1 MFDLAA
7 RRLETQ
13 MNRDIFQA
21 APELTLII
29 GAFRYSCKT
38 DMGRETWPC
47 GVPAIVKKWLLRAK
61 TSHQGEATRREA
73 TFMAIHLSVR
83 SPSAYTRR
91 TTLRN
96 TREWPMPRISLRS
109 AFHDLSGRSTFGAAA
124 VAAFVLLGASNVN
137 AQGLPALDKVL
148 NPAETALILVD
159 FQYPFTNPAGANYHN
174 VQKELDEKHLLD
186 RTVDLV
192 KKARSLGI
200 TVVHITEGYTHDYR
214 ELDPTNPGGFH
225 RGQILRQ
232 AWKVGTKE
240 TSYYE
245 PLQPG
250 EGDKDLFLPPRIQ
263 TTAFGGTGLDQ
274 MLRSK
279 GIKNVAV
286 AGFTTDVC
294 VYATVTSAYDLGYHV
309 YALRDA
315 MAGYFPEQSEQ
326 MLKNTYPMWSK
337 VIGNDDFLGMF
348 GLERRTER

>member
-1 MFDLAA
+1 MLKI
-7 RRLETQ
+7 
-13 MNRDIFQA
+13 N
-21 APELTLII
+21 
-29 GAFRYSCKT
+29 
-38 DMGRETWPC
+38 
-47 GVPAIVKKWLLRAK
+47 
-61 TSHQGEATRREA
+61 
-73 TFMAIHLSVR
+73 
-83 SPSAYTRR
+83 
-91 TTLRN
+91 
-96 TREWPMPRISLRS
+96 LRS
-109 AFHDLSGRSTFGAAA
+109 AFHDLTGRPTFNAAA
-124 VAAFVLLGASNVN
+124 LAAFVLLGAANVN
-137 AQGLPALDKVL
+137 AQGLPPLDKVL

-174 VQKELDEKHLLD
+174 VQKELDDKHLLD

-274 MLRSK
+274 VLRSK

-337 VIGNDDFLGMF
+337 VISNDEFLGMF